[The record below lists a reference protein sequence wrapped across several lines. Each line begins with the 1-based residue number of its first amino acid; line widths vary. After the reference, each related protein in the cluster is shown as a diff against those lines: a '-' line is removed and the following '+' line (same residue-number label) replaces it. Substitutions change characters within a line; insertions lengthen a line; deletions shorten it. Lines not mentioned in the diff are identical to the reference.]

1 MDRIAACKVY
11 KGPLYHDGSALEYLD
26 QARDSSL
33 MHPETKRQLRFL
45 LLMLRDRGEAE
56 TFRFIRQVVLRGLPF
71 GEDAAPTPVT

>member
-1 MDRIAACKVY
+1 
-11 KGPLYHDGSALEYLD
+11 
-26 QARDSSL
+26 
-33 MHPETKRQLRFL
+33 MHQETKRQLRFL